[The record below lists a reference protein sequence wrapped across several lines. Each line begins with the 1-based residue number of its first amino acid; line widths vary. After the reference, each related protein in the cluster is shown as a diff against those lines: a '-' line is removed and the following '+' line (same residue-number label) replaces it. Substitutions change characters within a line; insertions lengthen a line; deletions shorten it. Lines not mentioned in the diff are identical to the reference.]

1 MEGDRRFQTVSAIV
15 PVFNGSETLA
25 SCLSSLR
32 DQGKALAEIVVVDD
46 ASQDSSPE
54 IIRELA
60 GSDPR
65 FIVVHH
71 DRNQGLAMT
80 LNDGIAR
87 ATGEA
92 ILILQQDC
100 ELTGQWVETG
110 LTLLEENSPCCI
122 SGNPTFRPREM
133 SPVDVAFGLLR
144 DHFQGGDGKEEVAFS
159 EFKCDLI
166 PKTALDATFFETKF
180 RISGEDQVLS
190 MNLWDKGYPI
200 LRFPQ
205 LRFIQRSGNTS
216 SIPSQ
221 LKKELIY
228 GRAEG
233 GVLLQTAFRIA
244 SRSIKSGPSK
254 RRLANRVL
262 GLFSV
267 LGLASLLLLIALG
280 AGMNLLVFP
289 LVLLASRSVAL
300 GLRGRTVRGRD
311 EIPPQCLGL
320 AFLLAAPADIVYVA
334 ALLSGL
340 FAFLVAEK
348 V

>member
-1 MEGDRRFQTVSAIV
+1 MECGRRFHMVSAVV
-15 PVFNGSETLA
+15 PAFNGSETLA

-32 DQGKALAEIVVVDD
+32 DQGNALAEIIVVDD
-46 ASQDSSPE
+46 ASLDSSWE

-65 FIVVHH
+65 FTLVHH
-71 DRNQGLAMT
+71 DRNQGLSRT

-87 ATGEA
+87 ATGDA
-92 ILILQQDC
+92 ILIVQQDC

-110 LTLLEENSPCCI
+110 LTLLELNYPCCI
-122 SGNPTFRPREM
+122 SGNPTFRPKEM
-133 SPVDVAFGLLR
+133 SRVDVAFGLLR
-144 DHFQGGDGKEEVAFS
+144 NHFQAGDGKEEVAFS
-159 EFKCDLI
+159 EFKCDLL
-166 PKTALDATFFETKF
+166 PRTALDATFFETKF

-190 MNLWDKGYPI
+190 MNLWDMGYPI

-205 LRFIQRSGNTS
+205 LKFIQRSGNTS
-216 SIPSQ
+216 SIASQ

-233 GVLLQTAFRIA
+233 AVLLRTAFRIA

-280 AGMNLLVFP
+280 GGMNLLVFP
-289 LVLLASRSVAL
+289 LALLASRSVVL
-300 GLRGRTVRGRD
+300 GIRGRTVRMRD
-311 EIPPQCLGL
+311 EIPPQSLGL
-320 AFLLAAPADIVYVA
+320 AFLLSAPADIVYVA